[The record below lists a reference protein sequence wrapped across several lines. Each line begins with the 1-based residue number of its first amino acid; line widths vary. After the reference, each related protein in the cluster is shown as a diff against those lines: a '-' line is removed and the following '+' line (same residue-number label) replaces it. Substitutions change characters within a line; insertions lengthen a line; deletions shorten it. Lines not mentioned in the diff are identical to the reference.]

1 MKNYNIC
8 SVVLWYSVSTQIQ
21 RATYSSAV
29 IISTVKPIAIATIH
43 CYAKPWGGGQI
54 CVSMLQARIN
64 KMHEIGLDIL
74 KILWFKTC
82 GKAQQANPYVDN
94 SFLPIHKYYLFFNKV
109 WICTPIFF
117 YCRWL
122 QIKCQRPKENC
133 RTQKKKTQ
141 VCIVIAW

>member
-1 MKNYNIC
+1 MFCSSMVQCFNPNPKSYVQLCSYHFNCKTHCNINNSFLC
-8 SVVLWYSVSTQIQ
+8 QVL
-21 RATYSSAV
+21 
-29 IISTVKPIAIATIH
+29 
-43 CYAKPWGGGQI
+43 GGGQI
-54 CVSMLQARIN
+54 CSSMLQARIN

-74 KILWFKTC
+74 KILWCKTC

-122 QIKCQRPKENC
+122 QIKCQRPKENY
-133 RTQKKKTQ
+133 RTQKKKNQ
-141 VCIVIAW
+141 VCIVPVIAW